1 MTDSRAVL
9 PAPDDA
15 RELAGGLAR
24 DLAGVSGLLSE
35 IEGCWRS
42 VQGTAH
48 GLPSD
53 RLVRLQYLARLAGA
67 DIRSL
72 AEAAPGHTASL
83 ALSAAGWLS
92 LLKTDTVAAWA
103 MTRAGGAPAAG
114 DTALW
119 DSVADT
125 LSRASAQMLRL
136 VLAVVPVTG
145 WSVNGTPPTGA
156 PALWLLIELS

>member
-9 PAPDDA
+9 RAPDDA
-15 RELAGGLAR
+15 REFAG

-35 IEGCWRS
+35 IETCWRR
-42 VQGTAH
+42 VQGTTH
-48 GLPSD
+48 ELPSD
-53 RLVRLQYLARLAGA
+53 RLLRLQDVVRLTGA

-72 AEAAPGHTASL
+72 AGAAPGQRASL
-83 ALSAAGWLS
+83 ALSAAGWFS

-103 MTRAGGAPAAG
+103 MTRAGGVPAAG
-114 DTALW
+114 DAALW

-125 LSRASAQMLRL
+125 LSRASARLLRL

-145 WSVNGTPPTGA
+145 WSVNGTPPAGA